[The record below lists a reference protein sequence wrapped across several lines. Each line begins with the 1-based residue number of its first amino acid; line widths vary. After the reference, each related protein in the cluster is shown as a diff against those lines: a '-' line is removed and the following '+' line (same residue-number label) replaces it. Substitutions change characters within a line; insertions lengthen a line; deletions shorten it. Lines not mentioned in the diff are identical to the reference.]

1 MSEQYPISTY
11 KKLIHDMVDELTEER
26 FIKQIYSIIYIHLRR
41 RNQQ

>member
-26 FIKQIYSIIYIHLRR
+26 FIKQIYSNIYIQLRR

>member
-26 FIKQIYSIIYIHLRR
+26 FIKQIYSIIYIQLRR
-41 RNQQ
+41 RKQQ

>member
-11 KKLIHDMVDELTEER
+11 KKLIHDMVDELTEEM
-26 FIKQIYSIIYIHLRR
+26 FIKQIYSIIYIQLRR

>member
-1 MSEQYPISTY
+1 MSEQYSISTY

-26 FIKQIYSIIYIHLRR
+26 FIKQIYSIIYIQLRR